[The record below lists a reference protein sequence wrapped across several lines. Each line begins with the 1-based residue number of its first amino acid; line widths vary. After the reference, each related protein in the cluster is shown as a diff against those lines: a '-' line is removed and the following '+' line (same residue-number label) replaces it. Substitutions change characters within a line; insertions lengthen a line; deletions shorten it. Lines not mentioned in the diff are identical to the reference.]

1 MPNGETITTDANG
14 VLYDVVRRL
23 DLDTWYAK
31 LRQSPAALAAI
42 CFGGGFAVGF
52 LFKRFFK
59 FLLFTVLIAAGVI
72 VFLHYKNMVIVDWV
86 ALSQYI
92 GLDPEQIRLAT
103 AIEVTWHWV
112 THHSLVAISSAAG
125 FVVGYKLG

>member
-1 MPNGETITTDANG
+1 MPNDTMTNDAG
-14 VLYDVVRRL
+14 GAMQDFARRL
-23 DLDTWYAK
+23 DLDTWFAK
-31 LRQSPAALAAI
+31 INQSPATFAAV
-42 CFGGGFAVGF
+42 CFGGGFALGF

-59 FLLFTVLIAAGVI
+59 FLLFTLLIAFGVI
-72 VFLHYKNMVIVDWV
+72 TFLHYKNMVIVDWV

-112 THHSLVAISSAAG
+112 SHHSLAAISTVAG
-125 FVVGYKLG
+125 FVVGYKIG

>member
-1 MPNGETITTDANG
+1 MPNGDTITTDANG
-14 VLYDVVRRL
+14 VLHDVVTRL
-23 DLDTWYAK
+23 DLDMWYAK
-31 LRQSPAALAAI
+31 LRQSPAVLAAI
-42 CFGGGFAVGF
+42 CFGGGFAIGF

-112 THHSLVAISSAAG
+112 THHSLVAISTTAG
-125 FVVGYKLG
+125 FIVGYKIG